1 MSYMPQDFFVGIY
14 MMKLKLFLLTSLLLL
29 TATSAITAYAQTAED
44 SLIIPK
50 AQDERT
56 LILKDYFAK
65 YNSPLEPYAEDFI
78 EAADTYE
85 LDWRFVP
92 AVTGV
97 ESTFG
102 KRIPGSAS
110 QSSYNGWGWG
120 VYGDQTLYFKSWR
133 EGIFTVSEGLK
144 KEYFNKGYTDP
155 YTINK
160 KYAASP
166 TWGSKVTYFLNDIRK
181 FEQEYLEKNSS
192 KHTLQKQVNKI
203 AGSSAKINL
212 D

>member
-1 MSYMPQDFFVGIY
+1 MPQDFFVGIY
-14 MMKLKLFLLTSLLLL
+14 MMKLKLFLLTSLLFL
-29 TATSAITAYAQTAED
+29 TTSSVTTVYAQTVRESIA
-44 SLIIPK
+44 IPK
-50 AQDERT
+50 AQDVRT
-56 LILKDYFAK
+56 LILRDYFTK
-65 YNSPLEPYAEDFI
+65 YNSPLVPYAQDFI
-78 EAADTYE
+78 EAADTYD

-102 KRIPGSAS
+102 KRIPGSIS
-110 QSSYNGWGWG
+110 KSSYNGWGWG
-120 VYGDQTLYFKSWR
+120 VYGTNTLYFKSWR

-144 KEYFNKGYTDP
+144 KEYFDKGYTDP

-181 FEQEYLEKNSS
+181 FEYEYLQRNAY
-192 KHTLQKQVNKI
+192 KHTIQDETLKV
-203 AGSSAKINL
+203 AGRSAEINI